1 MSDPVDRRT
10 FLGKTARWS
19 GVLAT
24 LSLPGVLAACSDDSS
39 DTTAAP
45 AETAAAETEAMAAET
60 TAAIAAETTAAAAAT
75 ETTAAAASYGKVAVQ
90 LSWFKNIEFAG
101 DYIAESEGY
110 FKEQGFEGSDLI
122 AGGPDVDTLALI
134 LSDKALITYTG
145 SEIIAGAIRD
155 NSAPLK
161 IIGANFQKNPFC
173 ILSLAEK
180 TPIKTGAD
188 MIGKTI
194 GVQAAN
200 EPVWQALLKILNT
213 TEGDGPDQIK
223 KVPAGFDPAPL
234 LSGEVDGFFSFAS
247 NEPYVILENT
257 KKQGKPLTPVILLLD
272 TLGFKLYQQLY
283 AVTEKALA
291 ERKPELVAAMTAI
304 TKGWQKAIA
313 DPELAKKLT
322 LEVYGKEL
330 NLEPES
336 QLGEHYEQCRFIEG
350 GSDVATKGIFYMSE
364 ADLAENAKTLGL
376 LGLDFDMAKYYTNE
390 IMDEVYKNGISLAE
404 GYAPGMSKAF
414 PAGLS

>member
-1 MSDPVDRRT
+1 MSAPIDRRT
-10 FLGKTARWS
+10 FLGRSARLG

-24 LSLPGVLAACSDDSS
+24 LSLPGLLAACGSDDDSSS

-45 AETAAAETEAMAAET
+45 
-60 TAAIAAETTAAAAAT
+60 ETTAAAVETAAPAT
-75 ETTAAAASYGKVAVQ
+75 ETTVAAAAATYGKVSVQ

-110 FKEQGFEGSDLI
+110 FTEQGFSGSELI

-155 NSAPLK
+155 NDAPLR
-161 IIGANFQKNPFC
+161 IIGANFQDNPFC
-173 ILSLAEK
+173 ILSLEEK
-180 TPIKTGAD
+180 TPIRNGKD

-200 EPVWQALLKILNT
+200 EAVWQALLKILGV

-247 NEPYVILENT
+247 NEPYVIAEKS
-257 KKQGKPLTPVILLLD
+257 KKDGKPLTPVILLLD

-291 ERKPELVAAMTAI
+291 ERRAEIVAAMTAI

-330 NLEPES
+330 NLLPES
-336 QLGEHYEQCRFIEG
+336 QLPEHYEQCRFIEG

-364 ADLAENAKTLGL
+364 ADLAENAKTLEV
-376 LGLDFDMAKYYTNE
+376 LGLTLDMAKYYTNE
-390 IMDEVYKNGISLAE
+390 IMDEVYKNGVALAD
-404 GYAPGMSKAF
+404 GYTPGMSKGF
-414 PAGLS
+414 PKGLTA

>member
-24 LSLPGVLAACSDDSS
+24 LSLPGVLAACSSDSS
-39 DTTAAP
+39 DTTVAP
-45 AETAAAETEAMAAET
+45 AETAAAETAAM
-60 TAAIAAETTAAAAAT
+60 AAETTAAAAAAET
-75 ETTAAAASYGKVAVQ
+75 TAAGETTAAAASYGKVAVQ

-110 FKEQGFEGSDLI
+110 FKEQGFAGSDLI

-134 LSDKALITYTG
+134 LSDKALVTYTG
-145 SEIIAGAIRD
+145 SEIVAGAIRD

-161 IIGANFQKNPFC
+161 IIGANFQDNPFC

-180 TPIKTGAD
+180 KPIKTGAD

-200 EPVWQALLKILNT
+200 EPVWQALLKILKT

-247 NEPYVILENT
+247 NEPYVIFENT
-257 KKQGKPLTPVILLLD
+257 KKAGKPLTPVILLLD

-283 AVTEKALA
+283 AVTEKALT
-291 ERKPELVAAMTAI
+291 ERKPEIVAAMTAI

-350 GSDVATKGIFYMSE
+350 GTDLATKGIFYMSE

-376 LGLDFDMAKYYTNE
+376 LGLDYDMSKYYTNE
-390 IMDEVYKNGISLAE
+390 IMDEVYKNGISLVE
-404 GYAPGMSKAF
+404 GYTPGMSKAF

>member
-1 MSDPVDRRT
+1 MSAPIDRRT
-10 FLGKTARWS
+10 FLGRSARFG

-24 LSLPGVLAACSDDSS
+24 LSLPGLLAACGSDGDSAA

-45 AETAAAETEAMAAET
+45 APETTVAAAV
-60 TAAIAAETTAAAAAT
+60 ETTAAAAP
-75 ETTAAAASYGKVAVQ
+75 ETTAAAAAASYGKVTVQ

-110 FKEQGFEGSDLI
+110 FTEQGFEGSELI

-134 LSDKALITYTG
+134 LSDKALLTYTG
-145 SEIIAGAIRD
+145 SEIVAGAIRD
-155 NSAPLK
+155 NDAPLR
-161 IIGANFQKNPFC
+161 IIGANFQDNPFC
-173 ILSLAEK
+173 ILSLEEK
-180 TPIKTGAD
+180 TPIRSGQD

-200 EPVWQALLKILNT
+200 EPVWQALLKILNV

-247 NEPYVILENT
+247 NEPYVIAEKT
-257 KKQGKPLTPVILLLD
+257 KKDGAPLTPVILLLD

-283 AVTEKALA
+283 AVTEKAFTERRA
-291 ERKPELVAAMTAI
+291 EIVAAMTAI
-304 TKGWQKAIA
+304 AKGWQKAIA

-322 LEVYGKEL
+322 LEVYGKDL
-330 NLEPES
+330 NLLPES
-336 QLGEHYEQCRFIEG
+336 QLPEHYEQSRFIEG
-350 GSDVATKGIFYMSE
+350 GTDVETKGLFYMSE
-364 ADLAENAKTLGL
+364 ADLADNAKTLEV
-376 LGLDFDMAKYYTNE
+376 LGLTFDMSKYYTNE
-390 IMDEVYKNGISLAE
+390 IMDEVYKNGIVLAE
-404 GYAPGMSKAF
+404 GYTPGMSKNF
-414 PAGLS
+414 PKASRPDRRP